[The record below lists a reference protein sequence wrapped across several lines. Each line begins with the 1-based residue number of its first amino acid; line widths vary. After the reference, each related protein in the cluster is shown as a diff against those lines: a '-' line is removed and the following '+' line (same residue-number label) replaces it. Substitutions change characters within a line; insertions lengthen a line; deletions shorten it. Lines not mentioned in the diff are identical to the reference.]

1 MKKNSFIVR
10 YRAFF
15 LVAVLFS
22 AVLLSC
28 KEDDDDLVKPKT
40 ITDVILTNEQ
50 FSILREIILSTGMG
64 DALRAGEV
72 TLFAPDN
79 AAFQRAGM
87 TASSITS
94 LSGDSAK
101 AFVKNH
107 ILGKRYEFS
116 ALPMGKLET
125 LNNKNFI
132 QVAKTADSTITVNG
146 AEIVTKNINADNGII
161 QVIDSVLVRK

>member
-50 FSILREIILSTGMG
+50 FSILREIILSAGMG

-87 TASSITS
+87 TAGSIPQA
-94 LSGDSAK
+94 SALN
-101 AFVKNH
+101 FVQNH
-107 ILGKRYEFS
+107 MVGKRYEFS
-116 ALPMGKLET
+116 KLPMGKLES
-125 LNNKNFI
+125 LNKKNLI
-132 QVAKTADSTITVNG
+132 QIAKTADSTITVNG
-146 AEIVTKNINADNGII
+146 SEIVTKNVNADNGII
-161 QVIDSVLVRK
+161 QVIDSVLVR